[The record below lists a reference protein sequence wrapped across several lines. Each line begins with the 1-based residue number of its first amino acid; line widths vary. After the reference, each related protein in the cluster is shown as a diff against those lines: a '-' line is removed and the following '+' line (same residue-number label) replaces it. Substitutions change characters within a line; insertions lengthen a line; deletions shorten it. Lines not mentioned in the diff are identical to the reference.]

1 MSTVKY
7 EVKEEM
13 KEYKV
18 ANELKERIASKYDNI
33 QGAFKAILTEYRR
46 LKVFKNTGCYIQS
59 QRYIVG
65 DQVDDKLENGEVVK
79 KIIEVT
85 ANFIPMR
92 DVLRKFVNLP

>member
-33 QGAFKAILTEYRR
+33 QGAFKAILTE
-46 LKVFKNTGCYIQS
+46 K
-59 QRYIVG
+59 
-65 DQVDDKLENGEVVK
+65 
-79 KIIEVT
+79 
-85 ANFIPMR
+85 P
-92 DVLRKFVNLP
+92 